1 VLRSVIWNLGVLTSV
16 RIYFDPV
23 FAFIVKRFRVFVR
36 RFTIY
41 GKNEMSDLNANQ
53 RKQLMA
59 FMEAWRNE
67 QS

>member
-1 VLRSVIWNLGVLTSV
+1 
-16 RIYFDPV
+16 
-23 FAFIVKRFRVFVR
+23 
-36 RFTIY
+36 TIY

-59 FMEAWRNE
+59 FMETWRNE

>member
-1 VLRSVIWNLGVLTSV
+1 S
-16 RIYFDPV
+16 RIIYYFLDE
-23 FAFIVKRFRVFVR
+23 KR
-36 RFTIY
+36 RFYLLTIY